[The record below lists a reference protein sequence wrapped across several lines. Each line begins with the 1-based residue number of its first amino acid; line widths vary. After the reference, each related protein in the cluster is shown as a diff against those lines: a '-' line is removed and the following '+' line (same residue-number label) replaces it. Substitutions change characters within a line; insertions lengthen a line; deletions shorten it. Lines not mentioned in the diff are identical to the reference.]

1 MDSSRFFHG
10 ITLFSRMLVGA
21 LFVVSGL
28 IKSNDALGF
37 MYKLE
42 EYFEPGA
49 LNLESWI
56 PYALEIAVFVCI
68 AEVLLGIALLVGALP
83 KLTSILT
90 LGMMVFFTWLTW
102 YTATC
107 DPLGMK
113 MITDA
118 TGANIEIANQC
129 VLECGCF
136 GNAIPLTAYQ
146 SFLKDLF
153 LLIFVIPITI
163 ASFRNKIELNDS
175 RTSMI
180 IYTGAIVMTFLFG
193 YLMLDWI
200 FPILYLIFLLFA
212 ASAVRRRINH
222 PKVEWMMA
230 IAVLIVAGLFQY
242 KTLAHLPLKDYRA
255 YAVGESIIQNRL
267 SAEEV
272 GISGPKYAY
281 DMIYTNN
288 DSGEEILVKNGT
300 HQNFVNSLFISNHTL
315 KDSINHVI
323 YTNNDSGEEILVK
336 KGTHQNFVN
345 SFFSE
350 THTYKDMVKIL
361 IKEADE
367 NYFEQPR
374 IMDLIMEN
382 AEGDDLTDAVL
393 SKKGYTFFHISKD
406 LEAAVDAGAPA
417 QAAFN
422 ALSSEALKAGFEFYG
437 LTNAGTEYNTSFS
450 AEHSTPYGFLSCD
463 QIELKIIIRS
473 NPGLVLMKDGVIVE
487 KWAWRDI
494 PAFSDLDLQ

>member
-267 SAEEV
+267 SAEELGLDAPV
-272 GISGPKYAY
+272 YAIEY
-281 DMIYTNN
+281 
-288 DSGEEILVKNGT
+288 
-300 HQNFVNSLFISNHTL
+300 
-315 KDSINHVI
+315 
-323 YTNNDSGEEILVK
+323 
-336 KGTHQNFVN
+336 
-345 SFFSE
+345 
-350 THTYKDMVKIL
+350 TYKNIMTGLDTIVLSSDYLKVYKDDSFVSTYKHVSWEGASVKISDGY
-361 IKEADE
+361 E
-367 NYFEQPR
+367 PR
-374 IMDLIMEN
+374 IMDLSMDN
-382 AEGDDLTDAVL
+382 AEGEDLTDSLL
-393 SKKGYTFFHISKD
+393 SNKGYTFLHISKD
-406 LEAAVDAGAPA
+406 LDDSNGAG
-417 QAAFN
+417 QEQFN
-422 ALSSEALKAGFEFYG
+422 ALSTASETMGISFYG
-437 LTNAGTEYNTSFS
+437 LTNAGYDQNEDFKHEFQ
-450 AEHSTPYGFLSCD
+450 APYEFLSCD
-463 QIELKIIIRS
+463 QTELKIVIRS
-473 NPGLVLMKDGVIVE
+473 NPGLVLIKDGVVIE

>member
-10 ITLFSRMLVGA
+10 ITLISRMFVGA

-49 LNLESWI
+49 LNLDFLI

-107 DPLGMK
+107 DPFGTK
-113 MITDA
+113 MISDA
-118 TGANIEIANQC
+118 LGANIEIANQC

-153 LLIFVIPITI
+153 LLLFVIPITI
-163 ASFRNKIELNDS
+163 AAFRNKIELNDS
-175 RTSMI
+175 RTSII
-180 IYTGAIVMTFLFG
+180 IYTGAILMTFLFC
-193 YLMLDWI
+193 YFMLDWN
-200 FPILYLIFLLFA
+200 FPILYLVFLLLA

-230 IAVLIVAGLFQY
+230 IAVMIVAGLIQY
-242 KTLAHLPLKDYRA
+242 KTLTHLPLKDYRA
-255 YAVGESIIQNRL
+255 YAVGENILTNMM
-267 SAEEV
+267 SADELGLDAPE
-272 GISGPKYAY
+272 YATE
-281 DMIYTNN
+281 YT
-288 DSGEEILVKNGT
+288 
-300 HQNFVNSLFISNHTL
+300 F
-315 KDSINHVI
+315 
-323 YTNNDSGEEILVK
+323 
-336 KGTHQNFVN
+336 
-345 SFFSE
+345 
-350 THTYKDMVKIL
+350 KIL
-361 IKEADE
+361 KTGLDTVILSSDWLVMQKASSFKTTYEVVSYKGPEVKVSDGYE
-367 NYFEQPR
+367 PR

-382 AEGDDLTDAVL
+382 ADGDDLTDAVL

-422 ALSSEALKAGFEFYG
+422 SLASEALNAGFDFYG

-450 AEHSTPYGFLSCD
+450 ADHSTPYGFLSCD
-463 QIELKIIIRS
+463 QTELKIVIRS
-473 NPGLVLMKDGVIVE
+473 NPGLVLIKDGVVIE